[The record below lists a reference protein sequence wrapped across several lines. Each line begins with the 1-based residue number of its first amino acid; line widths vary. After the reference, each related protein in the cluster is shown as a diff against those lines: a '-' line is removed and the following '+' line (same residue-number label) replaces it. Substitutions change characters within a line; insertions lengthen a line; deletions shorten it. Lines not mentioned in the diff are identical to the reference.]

1 MPSSRG
7 IRLAVTTVTLALAT
21 SACGLGSSGS
31 SPGADAASPTGKVGG
46 TITLETL
53 QLKPTFTDYMT
64 GVIAAYEKDH
74 PGTKVNW
81 VDIPFQG
88 AQEKLTADAA
98 AGALPDVVN
107 LNPQFAQALEAKD
120 LFIDMDKGASDV
132 KSAYVPGAWD
142 AFKVPGKDGSFA
154 LPWYLTSEVTM
165 YNKDLFTKAGLDPQK
180 PPASFDELLAD
191 GAKLSAAG
199 KGSFFGIHPALE
211 NRFITDLAKQGVP
224 LLDASGKKW
233 TFNTPDAAAY
243 LQKLVDAYKGGVY
256 PQDSL
261 TQNHSKENEAYQA
274 GRIGLLPSGP
284 NFLAVIKKNAAAI
297 AANTGVG
304 PQITGASGATNMSVM
319 GLLVPKASKNQA
331 TAMDFAKYLSDAQ
344 NQLAFSKIVTILPS
358 TLSSLKDPY
367 FSTDGDGSPESK
379 ARKISAAQIA
389 TAKNLVPVQYDSR
402 VTAAVIG
409 KVQLALQGKL
419 TPQQA
424 LDQAV
429 AEADKIS
436 GATG

>member
-7 IRLAVTTVTLALAT
+7 IRLAAAVITVALAT
-21 SACGLGSSGS
+21 SACGLGSGGS
-31 SPGADAASPTGKVGG
+31 STDQGGAPSGKVGG

-53 QLKPTFTDYMT
+53 QLKPTFTDYMN
-64 GVIAAYEKDH
+64 GVIAAYEKEH
-74 PGTKVNW
+74 PGTEVNW

-98 AGALPDVVN
+98 AGNLPDVVN
-107 LNPQFAQALEAKD
+107 LNPQFAQALEAKGLFVD
-120 LFIDMDKGASDV
+120 LDQAAAGVKAS
-132 KSAYVPGAWD
+132 YVPGAWS
-142 AFKVPGKDGSFA
+142 AFQVPGRQGSFG

-165 YNKDLFTKAGLDPQK
+165 YNKDLFAKAGLDPEK
-180 PPASFDELLAD
+180 PPATFDELLAD
-191 GAKLSAAG
+191 GARLSAAG
-199 KGSFFGIHPALE
+199 QGAFYGIHPALE
-211 NRFITDLAKQGVP
+211 NRFVTDLAKQGVP

-233 TFNTPDAAAY
+233 TFNTPEAAAY

-261 TQNHSKENEAYQA
+261 TQNHSKENEAYQS

-284 NFLAVIKKNAAAI
+284 NFLATIKKNAADI

-319 GLLVPKASKNQA
+319 GLLVPKSGKNQA
-331 TAMDFAKYLSDAQ
+331 TALDFAEYLSNAQ

-358 TLSSLKDPY
+358 TLESLKDPY
-367 FSTDGDGSPESK
+367 FKAEGDTTPEGT
-379 ARKISAAQIA
+379 ARRISAEQIA
-389 TAKNLVPVQYDSR
+389 RARNLVPVQYDSR
-402 VTAAVIG
+402 VTAAVVG

-429 AEADKIS
+429 EEADRIT
-436 GATG
+436 GAAG

>member
-7 IRLAVTTVTLALAT
+7 IRLAAAVVTVALAT

-31 SPGADAASPTGKVGG
+31 STDAGAPAPAKVGG

-64 GVIAAYEKDH
+64 GVIAAYEKEH
-74 PGTKVNW
+74 PGTEVNW

-98 AGALPDVVN
+98 AGNLPDVVN
-107 LNPQFAQALEAKD
+107 LNPQFGQALEAKG
-120 LFIDMDKGASDV
+120 LFVDMDRAAADV
-132 KSAYVPGAWD
+132 KPTYVPGAWS
-142 AFKVPGKDGSFA
+142 AFQVPGQQGSFA

-165 YNKDLFTKAGLDPQK
+165 YNKDLFAKAGLDPQK
-180 PPASFDELLAD
+180 PPATFDELLAD

-199 KGSFFGIHPALE
+199 KGAFFGIHPALE
-211 NRFITDLAKQGVP
+211 NRFVTDLAKQGVP

-233 TFNTPDAAAY
+233 TFNTPEAVAY

-261 TQNHSKENEAYQA
+261 TQNHSKENEAYQS

-284 NFLAVIKKNAAAI
+284 NFLATIKKNAADI
-297 AANTGVG
+297 AADTGVG
-304 PQITGASGATNMSVM
+304 PQITGPAGATNMSVM
-319 GLLVPKASKNQA
+319 GLLVPKAGKNQG
-331 TAMDFAKYLSDAQ
+331 TALDFAKYLSNAQ

-358 TLSSLKDPY
+358 TLESLKDPY
-367 FSTDGDGSPESK
+367 FKAEGDTTPEGT
-379 ARKISAAQIA
+379 ARRISAEQIA
-389 TAKNLVPVQYDSR
+389 KAKNLVPVQYDSR

-419 TPQQA
+419 SPQAA

-429 AEADKIS
+429 EEADKIT
-436 GATG
+436 GAAG

>member
-7 IRLAVTTVTLALAT
+7 IRLAAAVLTTALAT

-31 SPGADAASPTGKVGG
+31 STDRGGAPSGKVGG

-53 QLKPTFTDYMT
+53 QLKPTFTDYMN
-64 GVIAAYEKDH
+64 GVIAAYEKEH
-74 PGTKVNW
+74 PGAKVDW

-98 AGALPDVVN
+98 AGNLPDVVN
-107 LNPQFAQALEAKD
+107 LNPQFAQALEAKGLFTD
-120 LFIDMDKGASDV
+120 LDQAAADV
-132 KSAYVPGAWD
+132 KPSYVPGAWS
-142 AFKVPGKDGSFA
+142 AFQVPGRQGSFG

-165 YNKDLFTKAGLDPQK
+165 YNKDLFAKAGLDPEK
-180 PPASFDELLAD
+180 PPATFDELLAD

-199 KGSFFGIHPALE
+199 QGAFYGIHPALE

-261 TQNHSKENEAYQA
+261 TQNHGKETEAYQS

-284 NFLAVIKKNAAAI
+284 NFLATIKKNAADI
-297 AANTGVG
+297 AAHTGVG

-319 GLLVPKASKNQA
+319 GLLVPKSGKNQA
-331 TAMDFAKYLSDAQ
+331 TALDFAKYLSDAQ

-358 TLSSLKDPY
+358 TLESLKDPY
-367 FSTDGDGSPESK
+367 FKAEGDTTPEGTARRISAEQIAK
-379 ARKISAAQIA
+379 AR
-389 TAKNLVPVQYDSR
+389 NLVPVQYDSR
-402 VTAAVIG
+402 VTAAVVG

-429 AEADKIS
+429 EEADKIT
-436 GATG
+436 GAAG